1 MRQPSGVAAFVISL
15 LLSACSPYVYKDEV
29 RGFATGVDNL
39 TAAYAAS
46 TAAVNDLTRSAQR
59 DLWVSRRA
67 SLAMTIGCTP
77 AASGP
82 CAVHEVGQQVPAPT
96 QTQTAAA
103 DAAVVFTALKDYAS
117 ALAMIVNAEDRDA
130 LDKATGELQD
140 SVTNLAKRFEP
151 TSPAPGTLPVAP
163 RAGAVAGLF
172 GQIAATGLDQRR
184 FEALRAGVV
193 SADRD
198 MPTLAE
204 AATRTLNLLT
214 TARINSA
221 NREALAMER
230 GFVKGLSEDDYRS
243 RMTAFEAKVEELQ
256 GLRSA
261 NPAGAA
267 DQMVTAHGKLRAA
280 LEDPTTQISEVSKAV
295 KAFVEKAKAV
305 RTAFTPPV
313 TAGSE

>member
-1 MRQPSGVAAFVISL
+1 VGLLHDPLDAFSRGKRREEKMRQPSGVAAFVISL

-151 TSPAPGTLPVAP
+151 TPRPARSRSPPGLARLPDCSARSRQQV
-163 RAGAVAGLF
+163 L
-172 GQIAATGLDQRR
+172 ISAASRLCARVSSVPIGICRR
-184 FEALRAGVV
+184 SRRRLRA
-193 SADRD
+193 R
-198 MPTLAE
+198 
-204 AATRTLNLLT
+204 
-214 TARINSA
+214 
-221 NREALAMER
+221 
-230 GFVKGLSEDDYRS
+230 
-243 RMTAFEAKVEELQ
+243 
-256 GLRSA
+256 
-261 NPAGAA
+261 
-267 DQMVTAHGKLRAA
+267 
-280 LEDPTTQISEVSKAV
+280 
-295 KAFVEKAKAV
+295 
-305 RTAFTPPV
+305 
-313 TAGSE
+313 